1 MQYQIWPRSDFT
13 WKCYNFSKAA
23 TNASI
28 AQWQSVGLVNQR
40 SWVQSSLEANSFW
53 SRKEN
58 SKMLLTPTWFEH
70 AAFWSGVRRATVAPR
85 SQVFKVPPRFELGSL
100 DSKSRVLTIT
110 PWNPKVSV
118 STSIFDQHM
127 SEMWDD
133 CSVRR
138 KENECFL
145 PGSNRRPCAC
155 EAHVITTTLRK
166 LWFMNVVIKW
176 ICYMVL
182 FRLIKTIIPSGDRTQ
197 DLWIRSP
204 TRYPLR

>member
-1 MQYQIWPRSDFT
+1 MLTIFLWKIHSCYHSIKISIKIDFFRWILYFT
-13 WKCYNFSKAA
+13 KLFKKS
-23 TNASI
+23 
-28 AQWQSVGLVNQR
+28 
-40 SWVQSSLEANSFW
+40 
-53 SRKEN
+53 
-58 SKMLLTPTWFEH
+58 LTPTWFEH

-85 SQVFKVPPRFELGSL
+85 SQVKVPPRFELGSL

-166 LWFMNVVIKW
+166 LWCSSYKM
-176 ICYMVL
+176 
-182 FRLIKTIIPSGDRTQ
+182 PSTDC
-197 DLWIRSP
+197 
-204 TRYPLR
+204 